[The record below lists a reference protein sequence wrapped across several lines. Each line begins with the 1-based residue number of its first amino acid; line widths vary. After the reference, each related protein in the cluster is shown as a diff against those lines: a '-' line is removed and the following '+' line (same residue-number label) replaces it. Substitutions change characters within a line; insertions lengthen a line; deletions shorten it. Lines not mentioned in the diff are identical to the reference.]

1 MVGDESSAGS
11 DFWHRVAHSEC
22 ESTAEIFSFL
32 SYLISI
38 AGEHT
43 VLKGP
48 LLLLWHYVALLTL
61 YHRNKNVSN

>member
-1 MVGDESSAGS
+1 METECLGS
-11 DFWHRVAHSEC
+11 GGWWEQSGVWLFWHRVAHPEC
-22 ESTAEIFSFL
+22 ETTAEIFSVL

-48 LLLLWHYVALLTL
+48 LQLL
-61 YHRNKNVSN
+61 